1 MTELTPSLSEFKR
14 LSKKFNVVPVTREI
28 PADTETP
35 VSCFLKNGDKAY
47 SYLLES
53 VEGGEKLARFSF
65 IGGKPALVFKSK
77 GKRIT
82 LESASGKTKTFD
94 TQLDPLAELEKIL
107 SQYHQAPMADLPPFS
122 GGAVGYLSYDTVR
135 FYEKIPDKN
144 KDVQQIPDSL
154 FIFTDTLFVFD
165 HIRQTIKVVSN
176 AMIQKGDKPEV
187 VYRRA
192 TQKIDEQIR
201 ALRGSAL
208 PKPIPTRSA
217 KIKMSSNFSKKS
229 FGSIVKKAQAYI
241 RKGDI
246 FQVVLSQAFS
256 TDIHNDAFHIY
267 RSLRSVNP
275 SPYMFYINGGDFQL
289 VGSSPEVHVRCE
301 NGKAMLRPIAGTR
314 PRGTSTTQDKK
325 FESDLLADTKERAE
339 HLMLVDLGRNDLG
352 RVCAYKSV
360 KVPEFMTIERYSH
373 VMHIVSLVEGQLRKG
388 QTAFDLLRA
397 TFPAGTVSGA
407 PKVRAMEII
416 DELENQKRGFYSGVV
431 GYFGYSGNLDSC
443 ITIRTILV
451 KNKRAY
457 VQAGAG
463 IVTDS
468 KPAMEYQE
476 TVNKAKALVRAIELS
491 HKEVFI

>member
-1 MTELTPSLSEFKR
+1 M
-14 LSKKFNVVPVTREI
+14 PVYREI
-28 PADTETP
+28 LADFETP
-35 VSCFLKNGDKAY
+35 VSCFLKNGDKPY

-53 VEGGEKLARFSF
+53 VEGGEKLARYSF
-65 IGGKPALVFKSK
+65 IGGRPALVFKSK
-77 GKRIT
+77 GRRIT
-82 LESASGKTKTFD
+82 LEDASGKTRSFATD
-94 TQLDPLAELEKIL
+94 ADPLAELEKIL
-107 SQYHQAPMADLPPFS
+107 SQHRQAPIQGLPPFS
-122 GGAVGYLSYDTVR
+122 GGAVGYMSYDSVR
-135 FYEKIPDKN
+135 FFEKIPDKN

-154 FIFTDTLFVFD
+154 FIFTDTLIVFD
-165 HIRQTIKVVSN
+165 HISQTIKVVSN
-176 AMIQKGDKPEV
+176 AVIKKGQKAEA
-187 VYRRA
+187 VYREA
-192 TQKIDEQIR
+192 VHKIDAQVR
-201 ALRGSAL
+201 LLRNTTL
-208 PKPIPTRSA
+208 PKSGKTRSYA
-217 KIKMSSNFSKKS
+217 IQMKSNFTKPG
-229 FGSIVKKAQAYI
+229 FEAIVKKAQKYI
-241 RKGDI
+241 HKGDI

-256 TDIHNDAFHIY
+256 TDIKTDAFHIY

-301 NGKAMLRPIAGTR
+301 SGKAMLRPIAGTR
-314 PRGTSTTQDKK
+314 KRGTSPSEDKK
-325 FESDLLADTKERAE
+325 LEADLLADAKERAE

-352 RVCAYKSV
+352 RVCAYSSV
-360 KVPEFMTIERYSH
+360 RVPEFMTIERYSH

-388 QTAFDLLRA
+388 QTPFDLLRA

-451 KNKRAY
+451 KKGRAY

-463 IVTDS
+463 IVLDS